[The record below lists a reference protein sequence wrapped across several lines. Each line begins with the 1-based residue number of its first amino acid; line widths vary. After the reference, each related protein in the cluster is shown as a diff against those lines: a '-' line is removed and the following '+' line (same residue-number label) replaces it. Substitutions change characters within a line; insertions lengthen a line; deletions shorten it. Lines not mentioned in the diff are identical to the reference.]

1 MIPRAA
7 QIRQQQA
14 NERRA
19 RLEESAARASRED
32 MFARH
37 NVMRGVR
44 IAGSRFANTN
54 RHTRRDPNRGIIT
67 QTEWNELVE
76 QHEDSGFRFRTF
88 FFGLLI
94 FAVAVLALAKYD
106 MEFNVE
112 PPQIESGRGFGEI
125 TSEKGT
131 GINIEEL
138 EKYYETL
145 GVKGRLRPGE
155 AQAGVEKGE
164 EDADKE
170 RRRENYRVRKE
181 IRQAYKEH
189 QQQRGQLV
197 HCGRSCEAKS
207 KQVELAYNRLA
218 SQVDREL
225 YGVLLDAKDTKSKRS
240 LDAADLKQAYEAKK
254 KEVEENEKEE
264 EDREMALEEL
274 KDAYDIL
281 VNPEARNYYLLYGM
295 KPPEHMRHM
304 SARSGGWGQEI
315 SLGVYKNRVILA
327 WLDFL
332 HDYIGLWGETMVI
345 LAALAFVLSR
355 VPTALRQSQRLLD
368 DMDWE
373 ASVAEIER
381 SGRKRD
387 ETTE

>member
-112 PPQIESGRGFGEI
+112 PPQIE
-125 TSEKGT
+125 
-131 GINIEEL
+131 
-138 EKYYETL
+138 
-145 GVKGRLRPGE
+145 
-155 AQAGVEKGE
+155 
-164 EDADKE
+164 
-170 RRRENYRVRKE
+170 
-181 IRQAYKEH
+181 
-189 QQQRGQLV
+189 
-197 HCGRSCEAKS
+197 
-207 KQVELAYNRLA
+207 
-218 SQVDREL
+218 
-225 YGVLLDAKDTKSKRS
+225 
-240 LDAADLKQAYEAKK
+240 
-254 KEVEENEKEE
+254 
-264 EDREMALEEL
+264 
-274 KDAYDIL
+274 
-281 VNPEARNYYLLYGM
+281 
-295 KPPEHMRHM
+295 
-304 SARSGGWGQEI
+304 
-315 SLGVYKNRVILA
+315 
-327 WLDFL
+327 
-332 HDYIGLWGETMVI
+332 
-345 LAALAFVLSR
+345 
-355 VPTALRQSQRLLD
+355 
-368 DMDWE
+368 
-373 ASVAEIER
+373 
-381 SGRKRD
+381 
-387 ETTE
+387 